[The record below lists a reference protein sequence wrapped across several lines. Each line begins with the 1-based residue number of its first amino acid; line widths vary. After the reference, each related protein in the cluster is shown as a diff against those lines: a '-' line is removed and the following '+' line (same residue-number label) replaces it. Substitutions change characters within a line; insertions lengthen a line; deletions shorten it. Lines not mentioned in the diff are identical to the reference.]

1 MEVIYEVEGTKK
13 KVICPDLR
21 DKYGHPDFLAIREHF
36 RSQGMNHKGRIQ
48 IAA

>member
-1 MEVIYEVEGTKK
+1 MEVIYEVSGQTQ
-13 KVICPDLR
+13 KVKCPDLR

-36 RSQGMNHKGRIQ
+36 KKEGINHKGRMR